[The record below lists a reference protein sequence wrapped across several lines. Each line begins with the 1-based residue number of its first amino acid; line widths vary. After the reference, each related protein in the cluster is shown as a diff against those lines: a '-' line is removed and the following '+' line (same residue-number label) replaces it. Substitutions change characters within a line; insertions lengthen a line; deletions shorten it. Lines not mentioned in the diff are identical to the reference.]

1 MGLADPMGK
10 LGNLLQ
16 IGRTFGVRDG
26 LLRLSYELRRGSGL
40 MSRRM
45 QSVGGWESWDLK
57 HIAAKTSPEDLV
69 SIRRQGGRPFFFS
82 DSRSLA
88 LELKKVL
95 GSHGEE
101 SVVAEANGIVEGSLP
116 FFGRLSFACGF
127 PPKWFQ
133 NPATGQRVSPD
144 RSWTQMRFASE
155 DYGDLKFILEP
166 SRFLFIYPL
175 ARAYAI
181 SGDERFPEAFWSAIE
196 NWAGNSPP
204 MSGPLWICGQESS
217 LRILAWSFAL
227 CAFLHSPATTPQRV
241 VLLLSMIAAHAWRT
255 MQTVGYARSQRSNH
269 LISEAVGLWT
279 AGTLYPELTDA
290 AAWQKQGAQL
300 LREAVLDQIT
310 PEGAYLQDS
319 FNYQRMVL
327 HQLLW
332 TIRLSDIHKI
342 QLDPEI
348 RRRTA
353 AAFEF
358 INQFVDSESG
368 HAPNHGSNDGSHI
381 LPLAACDYGDFRPLV
396 RLGSCVL
403 DRPIALQP
411 GPWDEPA
418 LWLCG
423 RSANA
428 TERELAYT
436 VSSTAGYH
444 RIGTENSWALVRAGL
459 YTRRPFQADQLH
471 VDLWWHG
478 LNLARDAGTYLY
490 NGESPW
496 NNGLAGTA
504 VHNTVMVDRRDQ
516 MRRAGRFLWL
526 DWAQA
531 SGRSFPTSLSPSLS
545 TSFSTSSSTTIA
557 DSPNYFE
564 GEHDGYQRL
573 GVKHRRMVHCVTEDA
588 WVIVDD
594 LLGAGEHEL
603 QLHWLLPD
611 LPFEV
616 IAAAPFCAV
625 LSAEKVR
632 FRWNVLSSSP
642 GSAAII
648 RGGKILAGNIECRN
662 REEEL
667 LGWESPT
674 YGELCP
680 AISLL
685 YRVQARLPVRIIT
698 VILAGEELQLRQSD
712 SNLVLSRDAAQVYQV
727 SLVPVQTERAS
738 G

>member
-1 MGLADPMGK
+1 MGK
-10 LGNLLQ
+10 LGTLFQ
-16 IGRTFGVRDG
+16 IGRTFGMRDG
-26 LLRLSYELRRGSGL
+26 LLRLGYELRRGSGL

-45 QSVGGWESWDLK
+45 QSVRGWESWDLK
-57 HIAAKTSPEDLV
+57 HIAPKTSPEDLL
-69 SIRRQGGRPFFFS
+69 SIRRRGGRPFFFS

-101 SVVAEANGIVEGSLP
+101 SVVAEANGILEGSLP
-116 FFGRLSFACGF
+116 FFGRLSFASGF

-144 RSWTQMRFASE
+144 RPWTQMRFASD

-166 SRFLFIYPL
+166 SRFLFVYPL

-181 SGDERFPEAFWSAIE
+181 SGDERFPKAFWSAIE
-196 NWAGNSPP
+196 NWAVSSPP
-204 MSGPLWICGQESS
+204 MAGPLWICGQESS

-227 CAFLHSPATTPQRV
+227 YAFLHSAATTPQRV
-241 VLLLSMIAAHAWRT
+241 ALLLSMIAAHAWRT

-279 AGTLYPELTDA
+279 AGTLYPELNDA
-290 AAWQKQGAQL
+290 ASWQKQGARL
-300 LREAVLDQIT
+300 LGEAVHDQVT

-332 TIRLSDIHKI
+332 TVRLADIHKI

-348 RRRTA
+348 RKRAT

-358 INQFVDSESG
+358 IHDFVDSESG
-368 HAPNHGSNDGSHI
+368 RAPNHGSNDGSNI
-381 LPLAACDYGDFRPLV
+381 LPLAACDYGDFRPLL
-396 RLGSCVL
+396 RIGSCVL
-403 DRPIALQP
+403 DCPTALKP
-411 GPWDEPA
+411 GPWDEAA

-423 RSANA
+423 NA
-428 TERELAYT
+428 AKPTKRESGDREPAYS

-444 RIGTENSWALVRAGL
+444 RIGTENSWALVRAGR
-459 YTRRPFQADQLH
+459 YARRPFQADQLH

-490 NGESPW
+490 NGEPPW

-504 VHNTVMVDRRDQ
+504 VHNTVMADRCDQ

-531 SGRSFPTSLSPSLS
+531 SGRSFSASLSPLLS
-545 TSFSTSSSTTIA
+545 KTIA
-557 DSPNYFE
+557 DSSNCFE
-564 GEHDGYQRL
+564 GEHDGYRRL
-573 GVKHRRMVHCVTEDA
+573 GVKHRRMVQCVTEDA

-594 LLGAGEHEL
+594 LLGWGEHEL
-603 QLHWLLPD
+603 QLRWLLPD

-616 IAAAPFCAV
+616 IADSPFCAV
-625 LSAEKVR
+625 LSAEKAR
-632 FRWNVLSSSP
+632 FHWNIFSSSP
-642 GSAAII
+642 GSAALI
-648 RGGKILAGNIECRN
+648 RGGKILAGNIEDTN
-662 REEEL
+662 TDEQL

-680 AISLL
+680 AISIL
-685 YRVQARLPVRIIT
+685 YRIEAPLPVRIIT
-698 VILAGEELQLRQSD
+698 VILAGEALQLRQSD
-712 SNLVLSRDAAQVYQV
+712 SNLVLSRDASQVYQV
-727 SLVPVQTERAS
+727 SLAPVQTVGGGS
-738 G
+738 V

>member
-1 MGLADPMGK
+1 MGK
-10 LGNLLQ
+10 LGTLFQ

-26 LLRLSYELRRGSGL
+26 LLRLGYELQRGSGL

-45 QSVGGWESWDLK
+45 QSVRGWESWNLK
-57 HIAAKTSPEDLV
+57 HIAPKTSPEDLL
-69 SIRRQGGRPFFFS
+69 SIRCQGGRPFFFS

-88 LELKKVL
+88 PELKKIL
-95 GSHGEE
+95 GVHGEE
-101 SVVAEANGIVEGSLP
+101 SAVAEASRILEGSLP

-127 PPKWFQ
+127 PPQWFQ
-133 NPATGQRVSPD
+133 NPVTGQRVSPD
-144 RSWTQMRFASE
+144 RPWTQMRFASD

-166 SRFLFIYPL
+166 SRFLFVFPL

-181 SGDERFPEAFWSAIE
+181 SGDERFPKAFWSAIE

-227 CAFLHSPATTPQRV
+227 YAFLRSPATTPQRV
-241 VLLLSMIAAHAWRT
+241 ALLLSMIAAHAWRT

-269 LISEAVGLWT
+269 LFSEAAGLWT
-279 AGTLYPELTDA
+279 AGTLYPELRDA
-290 AAWQKQGAQL
+290 VAWQKEGARL

-310 PEGAYLQDS
+310 PEGAYLQNS

-327 HQLLW
+327 HLLLW
-332 TIRLSDIHKI
+332 TLRLSEIHKI

-348 RRRTA
+348 RKRTA

-358 INQFVDSESG
+358 IGEFVDSESG
-368 HAPNHGSNDGSHI
+368 HAPNHGSNDGSCI

-403 DRPIALQP
+403 DRPAALPP
-411 GPWDEPA
+411 GPWDEAA

-423 RSANA
+423 KSAKSA
-428 TERELAYT
+428 EREPAYR

-444 RIGTENSWALVRAGL
+444 HVGTENSWALVRAGR
-459 YTRRPFQADQLH
+459 YTRGPFQADQLH

-490 NGESPW
+490 NGEPPW

-531 SGRSFPTSLSPSLS
+531 SGRSFSTSLSKTGSDTP
-545 TSFSTSSSTTIA
+545 
-557 DSPNYFE
+557 DCFE
-564 GEHDGYQRL
+564 GEHDGYRRL
-573 GVKHRRMVHCVTEDA
+573 GVKHRRMVQCVTEDA

-603 QLHWLLPD
+603 RLHWLLPD
-611 LPFEV
+611 LPVEG
-616 IAAAPFCAV
+616 IAASPFCAV
-625 LSAEKVR
+625 LSAGKVR
-632 FRWNVLSSSP
+632 FRWNVFSSSP

-648 RGGKILAGNIECRN
+648 RGGKNLAG
-662 REEEL
+662 
-667 LGWESPT
+667 
-674 YGELCP
+674 
-680 AISLL
+680 
-685 YRVQARLPVRIIT
+685 
-698 VILAGEELQLRQSD
+698 
-712 SNLVLSRDAAQVYQV
+712 
-727 SLVPVQTERAS
+727 
-738 G
+738 

>member
-1 MGLADPMGK
+1 MGK
-10 LGNLLQ
+10 LGSLLQ

-26 LLRLSYELRRGSGL
+26 SRRLGYELQRGSGL
-40 MSRRM
+40 MLRRM
-45 QSVGGWESWDLK
+45 QSVSGWEFWDLK
-57 HIAAKTSPEDLV
+57 HLAPKTSAEDLL

-82 DSRSLA
+82 DSRNLA
-88 LELKKVL
+88 VELKNVL
-95 GSHGEE
+95 GVHGEE
-101 SVVAEANGIVEGSLP
+101 SVVAAANRILEGNLP

-144 RSWTQMRFASE
+144 RPWTQMRFASD

-166 SRFLFIYPL
+166 SRFLFVYPL

-227 CAFLHSPATTPQRV
+227 YAFLHSPATTPQRLA
-241 VLLLSMIAAHAWRT
+241 LLLSMIAAHAWRT

-269 LISEAVGLWT
+269 LISEAVGLFT
-279 AGTLYPELTDA
+279 AGILYPELRDA
-290 AAWQKQGAQL
+290 AAWQKRGAQL

-310 PEGAYLQDS
+310 LEGAYLQDS

-327 HQLLW
+327 QQLLW
-332 TIRLSDIHKI
+332 TLRLSDIQKI
-342 QLDPEI
+342 QLQPEI
-348 RRRTA
+348 RTRTILA
-353 AAFEF
+353 LDF
-358 INQFVDSESG
+358 IGQFVDPESG
-368 HAPNHGSNDGSHI
+368 HAPNHGSNDGSNI
-381 LPLAACDYGDFRPLV
+381 LPLAACDYGDFRPLL
-396 RLGSCVL
+396 RIGSCVL
-403 DRPIALQP
+403 DRPTALQP
-411 GPWDEPA
+411 GPWDEA
-418 LWLCG
+418 SLWLCG
-423 RSANA
+423 KF
-428 TERELAYT
+428 ERTTKREPAYT

-444 RIGTENSWALVRAGL
+444 RLGTKNSWALVRAGR
-459 YTRRPFQADQLH
+459 YARRPFQADQLH

-490 NGESPW
+490 NGEPPW

-516 MRRAGRFLWL
+516 MRRAGRFLWV
-526 DWAQA
+526 DWVQA
-531 SGRSFPTSLSPSLS
+531 SGRSFSTPFSASSPTNL
-545 TSFSTSSSTTIA
+545 T
-557 DSPNYFE
+557 DSPNCFE
-564 GEHDGYQRL
+564 GEHDGYRRL
-573 GVKHRRMVHCVTEDA
+573 GVKHRRTVQCVSEAA

-594 LLGAGEHEL
+594 LLGGGEHEL
-603 QLHWLLPD
+603 RLHWLLPD
-611 LPFEV
+611 LPFEM
-616 IAAAPFCAV
+616 IDDLPFSAV
-625 LSAEKVR
+625 LSAEKMR
-632 FRWNVLSSSP
+632 FRWNVFSSSA
-642 GSAAII
+642 GSPAII
-648 RGGKILAGNIECRN
+648 RGGKILAGDFEGSN

-685 YRVQARLPVRIIT
+685 YRVQAPLPVRIVT
-698 VILAGEELQLRQSD
+698 VILAGQAIQLMHSFGYLILFRNAS
-712 SNLVLSRDAAQVYQV
+712 QVYQV
-727 SLVPVQTERAS
+727 SLAPEQTAGGGS
-738 G
+738 V

>member
-1 MGLADPMGK
+1 MGK
-10 LGNLLQ
+10 LGSLLQ

-26 LLRLSYELRRGSGL
+26 LLRLGYELQRGSGL

-45 QSVGGWESWDLK
+45 QSVSGWESWDLK
-57 HIAAKTSPEDLV
+57 HIAPKTSAEDLL

-88 LELKKVL
+88 IDLKKIL
-95 GSHGEE
+95 GAQGEE
-101 SVVAEANGIVEGSLP
+101 SVVAEANRILEGNLP
-116 FFGRLSFACGF
+116 FFGRLSFAGGF
-127 PPKWFQ
+127 PPSWFQ
-133 NPATGQRVSPD
+133 NPATGQLVSPD
-144 RSWTQMRFASE
+144 RPWTQMRFASD

-166 SRFLFIYPL
+166 SRFLFVYPL

-227 CAFLHSPATTPQRV
+227 YAFLHSPATTPQRLA
-241 VLLLSMIAAHAWRT
+241 LLLSMIAAHAWRT

-269 LISEAVGLWT
+269 LISEAVGLFT
-279 AGTLYPELTDA
+279 AGILYPELRDA

-327 HQLLW
+327 QQLLW
-332 TIRLSDIHKI
+332 TLRLSEICRI

-348 RRRTA
+348 RTRTM
-353 AAFEF
+353 AAFEL
-358 INQFVDSESG
+358 IHQFVDSESG
-368 HAPNHGSNDGSHI
+368 HAPNHGSNDGSYI
-381 LPLAACDYGDFRPLV
+381 LPLAACDYGDFRPLL

-403 DRPIALQP
+403 DRPTALQP
-411 GPWDEPA
+411 GPWDEAA

-423 RSANA
+423 KSAKA
-428 TERELAYT
+428 TNRESGDREAAYR
-436 VSSTAGYH
+436 VASDAGYH
-444 RIGTENSWALVRAGL
+444 RVGTSNSWALARAGH
-459 YTRRPFQADQLH
+459 YRRRPFQADQLH

-490 NGESPW
+490 NGEPPW

-531 SGRSFPTSLSPSLS
+531 SGRSF
-545 TSFSTSSSTTIA
+545 STSSTSLA
-557 DSPNYFE
+557 DSPNCFE
-564 GEHDGYQRL
+564 GEHDGYRL
-573 GVKHRRMVHCVTEDA
+573 IGVKHRRTVQCVTEDA

-603 QLHWLLPD
+603 RLHWLLPD

-616 IAAAPFCAV
+616 VADSPLWAV
-625 LSAEKVR
+625 LSAEKMR
-632 FRWNVLSSSP
+632 FRWNVFSSSP

-648 RGGKILAGNIECRN
+648 RGGKIVAGNIECRN
-662 REEEL
+662 REEES

-685 YRVQARLPVRIIT
+685 YRVQAPLPVRIVT
-698 VILAGEELQLRQSD
+698 VILASEALQLRQSD
-712 SNLVLSRDAAQVYQV
+712 NDLVLSRDSSQLYQV
-727 SLVPVQTERAS
+727 SLAPEQTVGGAS
-738 G
+738 V

>member
-1 MGLADPMGK
+1 MGLAGPMGK
-10 LGNLLQ
+10 LGTVLQ

-26 LLRLSYELRRGSGL
+26 LLRLGYELQRSSGL
-40 MSRRM
+40 MPRRM
-45 QSVGGWESWDLK
+45 RSVRGWEFWTLK
-57 HIAAKTSPEDLV
+57 HIAPKTSPEDLLN
-69 SIRRQGGRPFFFS
+69 IRRQGGRPFFFS

-88 LELKKVL
+88 IDLKKIL
-95 GSHGEE
+95 GAHGEE
-101 SVVAEANGIVEGSLP
+101 SVVTEANGILEGNLP
-116 FFGRLSFACGF
+116 FFGRLSLACGF
-127 PPKWFQ
+127 PPRWFQ

-144 RSWTQMRFASE
+144 RPWTQMRFASD

-166 SRFLFIYPL
+166 SRFLFVYPL
-175 ARAYAI
+175 ARAYAV
-181 SGDERFPEAFWSAIE
+181 SGDERFPQAFWSAIE
-196 NWAGNSPP
+196 NWAVSSPP

-227 CAFLHSPATTPQRV
+227 YAFLHSSATTPQRAE
-241 VLLLSMIAAHAWRT
+241 LMLSMIAAHAWRT

-269 LISEAVGLWT
+269 LFSEAVGLWT
-279 AGTLYPELTDA
+279 AGTLYPELRDA
-290 AAWQKQGAQL
+290 ATWQKHGAQL

-327 HQLLW
+327 QQLLW
-332 TIRLSDIHKI
+332 TIRLSEIYKI
-342 QLDPEI
+342 EIDPEI
-348 RRRTA
+348 RARTV

-358 INQFVDSESG
+358 IHEFVDSESG
-368 HAPNHGSNDGSHI
+368 HSPNHGSNDGSYI

-403 DRPIALQP
+403 DRPTALQP
-411 GPWDEPA
+411 GPWDEAA

-423 RSANA
+423 KSAKA
-428 TERELAYT
+428 TERKPAYQVT
-436 VSSTAGYH
+436 STPGYH
-444 RIGTENSWALVRAGL
+444 RLGAENSWALVRAGH

-490 NGESPW
+490 NGEPPW

-531 SGRSFPTSLSPSLS
+531 SGRSF
-545 TSFSTSSSTTIA
+545 STSSSTNLA
-557 DSPNYFE
+557 DSPNCFQ
-564 GEHDGYQRL
+564 GEHNGYRRL
-573 GVKHRRMVHCVTEDA
+573 GVKHRRMVQCVTEDA

-603 QLHWLLPD
+603 RLHWLLPD

-616 IAAAPFCAV
+616 IADSPFCAV
-625 LSAEKVR
+625 LSAEKMR
-632 FRWNVLSSSP
+632 FHWNIFSSSP
-642 GSAAII
+642 GCTALI
-648 RGGKILAGNIECRN
+648 RGGKILSGNIEGGN
-662 REEEL
+662 RDEEL

-680 AISLL
+680 AISLF

-698 VILAGEELQLRQSD
+698 VILAGDPVQLRQND
-712 SNLVLSRDAAQVYQV
+712 SNLVLSRGSSQVYQV
-727 SLVPVQTERAS
+727 SLAPDQTVGGGS
-738 G
+738 V

>member
-1 MGLADPMGK
+1 MGLADQMGK
-10 LGNLLQ
+10 LGTLLQ

-26 LLRLSYELRRGSGL
+26 SRRLGYELQRGSGL
-40 MSRRM
+40 MLRRM
-45 QSVGGWESWDLK
+45 QSVSGWEFWDLK
-57 HIAAKTSPEDLV
+57 HIAPKISPEDIL

-82 DSRSLA
+82 DSRHLA
-88 LELKKVL
+88 VEFKNVL
-95 GSHGEE
+95 GVHGEE
-101 SVVAEANGIVEGSLP
+101 SVVAEATRILEGTLP

-127 PPKWFQ
+127 PPRWFQ

-144 RSWTQMRFASE
+144 RPWTQMRFASD

-196 NWAGNSPP
+196 NWAANSPP

-217 LRILAWSFAL
+217 LRIMAWSFAL
-227 CAFLHSPATTPQRV
+227 YAFLHSPATTPQRV
-241 VLLLSMIAAHAWRT
+241 SLLVSMIAAHAWRT
-255 MQTVGYARSQRSNH
+255 MQTLGYARSQRSNH

-279 AGTLYPELTDA
+279 AGTLYPELNDA
-290 AAWQKQGAQL
+290 GAWQKQGAQL

-332 TIRLSDIHKI
+332 TIRLSEIYKI
-342 QLDPEI
+342 EIDLEI
-348 RRRTA
+348 RASTV

-358 INQFVDSESG
+358 IRGFVDSESG
-368 HAPNHGSNDGSHI
+368 HAPNHGSNDGSYI
-381 LPLAACDYGDFRPLV
+381 LPLAACDYGDFRPLL

-411 GPWDEPA
+411 GPWDEAA

-423 RSANA
+423 KSAKA
-428 TERELAYT
+428 TESKSGDREPVCK
-436 VSSTAGYH
+436 VSSAPGYH
-444 RIGTENSWALVRAGL
+444 RIGDENSWALVRAGH

-490 NGESPW
+490 NGEPPW

-531 SGRSFPTSLSPSLS
+531 SGRSFSTASSDPLSNTS
-545 TSFSTSSSTTIA
+545 A
-557 DSPNYFE
+557 DSPNCFE
-564 GEHDGYQRL
+564 GEHNGYRRL
-573 GVKHRRMVHCVTEDA
+573 GVRHRRMVQCVTDDA
-588 WVIVDD
+588 WVIVDE

-603 QLHWLLPD
+603 RLHWLLPD

-616 IAAAPFCAV
+616 ITDSPFCAV
-625 LSAEKVR
+625 LSAEKMR
-632 FRWNVLSSSP
+632 FRWNIFSSSQ
-642 GSAAII
+642 GNAAII
-648 RGGKILAGNIECRN
+648 RGGKIVAGDIEGRN
-662 REEEL
+662 RDEVL

-674 YGELCP
+674 YGELRP

-685 YRVQARLPVRIIT
+685 YRVQARLPVRIVT
-698 VILAGEELQLRQSD
+698 VILAGEEVQLRQND
-712 SNLVLSRDAAQVYQV
+712 GNLVLSRDASQVYQV
-727 SLVPVQTERAS
+727 SLAPEQTVRAS